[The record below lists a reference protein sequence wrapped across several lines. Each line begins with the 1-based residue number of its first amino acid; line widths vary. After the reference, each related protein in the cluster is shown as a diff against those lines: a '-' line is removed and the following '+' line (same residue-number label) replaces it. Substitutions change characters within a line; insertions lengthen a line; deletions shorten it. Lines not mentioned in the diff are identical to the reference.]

1 MCRCSARSDARAIA
15 TPALIQQML
24 DSGDG
29 ISDLVFS
36 PGRPPQV
43 ERFGELTTVPIAE
56 LPVLKAEDTAA
67 ISQDLIRNNELVLRT
82 LKETG
87 SADLSYALPDR
98 CRFRVNVFR
107 QRGTFAIVMR
117 MIAQKIPSIQELGLP
132 PAIADC
138 ATLKNGIVLVT
149 GPTGSGK
156 SSTLAAIID
165 LINTSRADHILTIED
180 PIEFLHNHKK
190 GTVHQRELHTDTPT
204 FALALRAALRQ
215 APKVILVGEM
225 RDRETIEIALTAAET
240 GHLVFSTL
248 HTIDASKTVERIVGT
263 FEVSDQQAVRG
274 RLAASF
280 RYFISQRLI
289 PKKGGGRMAIIE
301 MLKAT
306 MRTREYI
313 EMGEK
318 EGKSLLDAMRDG
330 ALDGMQYFDGE
341 LERLVREGA
350 IAASTAYLYATNP
363 GNLQGR
369 PRRCSGRGLPDYCA
383 ERPAGYSRPERVHHV
398 DPRRARRRHQRCD
411 HRRGDQHHRG
421 AGERQRAGH
430 FDVAE
435 EPGREPQQHQARDH
449 AGDNAERGNHRAL
462 PENARQQVRRCRS
475 DREPHAEFAHPRAD
489 GERQHARDPDHRDG
503 QRHQREAA
511 EHQRVQPVRR
521 EHFGAHILQRRR
533 RVRPAAPATCR
544 G

>member
-1 MCRCSARSDARAIA
+1 MSTPSSDLNDALFGTDKTRALA
-15 TPALIQQML
+15 TPAVILALI

-43 ERFGELTTVPIAE
+43 ERHGNLMPVAVPE
-56 LPVLKAEDTAA
+56 LPVLRTLDTAGIA
-67 ISQDLIRNNELVLRT
+67 CDLINGNEHLLRT
-82 LKETG
+82 LADQG
-87 SADLSYALPDR
+87 SCDLSYALPER
-98 CRFRVNVFR
+98 CRFRVNVFK
-107 QRGTFAIVMR
+107 QRNSFAIVMR
-117 MIAQKIPSIQELGLP
+117 MIASKIPSIAELNLP
-132 PAIADC
+132 PAIADT

-165 LINTSRADHILTIED
+165 LINESRAEHILTIED
-180 PIEFLHNHKK
+180 PIEFLHVHKK
-190 GTVHQRELHTDTPT
+190 GTVHQRELHNDTPT

-263 FEVSDQQAVRG
+263 FEVADQQAVRA

-301 MLKAT
+301 MLKST

-313 EMGEK
+313 ENGEK
-318 EGKSLLDAMRDG
+318 EGRSLLDAMRDG

-341 LERLVREGA
+341 LEKLVRNGS
-350 IAASTAYLYATNP
+350 IAPSTAYLYATNA
-363 GNLQGR
+363 GNL
-369 PRRCSGRGLPDYCA
+369 
-383 ERPAGYSRPERVHHV
+383 
-398 DPRRARRRHQRCD
+398 
-411 HRRGDQHHRG
+411 
-421 AGERQRAGH
+421 
-430 FDVAE
+430 
-435 EPGREPQQHQARDH
+435 
-449 AGDNAERGNHRAL
+449 
-462 PENARQQVRRCRS
+462 
-475 DREPHAEFAHPRAD
+475 
-489 GERQHARDPDHRDG
+489 
-503 QRHQREAA
+503 
-511 EHQRVQPVRR
+511 RVQLADVPDEDSLIMR
-521 EHFGAHILQRRR
+521 
-533 RVRPAAPATCR
+533 
-544 G
+544 